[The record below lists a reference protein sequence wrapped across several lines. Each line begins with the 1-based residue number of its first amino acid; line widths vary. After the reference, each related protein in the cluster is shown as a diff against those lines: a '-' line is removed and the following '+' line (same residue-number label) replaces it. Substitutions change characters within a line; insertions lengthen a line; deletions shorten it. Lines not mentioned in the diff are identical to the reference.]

1 MEVREKMRPI
11 LQAFVEPIATLPYG
25 NLFCP
30 QKSCPPS
37 TRTRTVGMH
46 APSYSSNVLCVRKM
60 EDSPRIQHTDTVRMT
75 LRTTW
80 YSSTPLRS
88 SRCPSRGPWRTLGLS
103 SCTNRPQHRV
113 STSLWPRT
121 WWAGSPLFPCFWRVT
136 RRQRSLTCSA
146 SARIRAFR
154 TVALTLLLQTEGGA
168 AMSTRLTPG
177 CGSLGA
183 ASPAWVV

>member
-1 MEVREKMRPI
+1 MEVREKIRSI

-37 TRTRTVGMH
+37 TRARLIH
-46 APSYSSNVLCVRKM
+46 FQWQKM
-60 EDSPRIQHTDTVRMT
+60 TSPRIQHTDTVRMT

-88 SRCPSRGPWRTLGLS
+88 SRCPSKGPWRTLGLS

-136 RRQRSLTCSA
+136 QHQRSLTCSA

>member
-1 MEVREKMRPI
+1 MVSESYTCIYRVYHSIAGYMEVREKMLSI
-11 LQAFVEPIATLPYG
+11 LQAFVEPIA
-25 NLFCP
+25 
-30 QKSCPPS
+30 
-37 TRTRTVGMH
+37 RTVGMH
-46 APSYSSNVLCVRKM
+46 ALSYSSNVLCVRKM
-60 EDSPRIQHTDTVRMT
+60 EDSPRIQHTDTVQMT

-88 SRCPSRGPWRTLGLS
+88 SLCPSRGPWRTLGLS

-136 RRQRSLTCSA
+136 QRQRSLTCSA
-146 SARIRAFR
+146 SARIWAFR